1 MKFSEILK
9 EQEELTEEYQQ
20 IGIEEYQLESQVPQ
34 MSIGQQLE
42 ILSKVK
48 EIEYQN
54 SLVMMSLERYN
65 AKYEELKR
73 EQTELLDKANQKI
86 NQLQHSNEIL
96 NQNLEKLL
104 GNLSKELGKEIST
117 LSDRTEKLIG
127 STSQNIDNIL
137 TFKLDDISKKS
148 IEYITEAEN
157 LKNDAHKR
165 FESFYGR
172 KKWIDYLIIGHLTL
186 TPLILLFLIY
196 WTFFKK

>member
-137 TFKLDDISKKS
+137 TFKLEDISKKS